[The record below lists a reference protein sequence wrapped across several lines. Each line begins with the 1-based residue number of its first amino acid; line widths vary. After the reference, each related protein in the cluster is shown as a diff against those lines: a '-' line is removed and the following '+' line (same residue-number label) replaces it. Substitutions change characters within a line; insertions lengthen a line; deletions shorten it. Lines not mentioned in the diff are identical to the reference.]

1 MAHGHNQYPEML
13 EEIIDA
19 FKGLPGIGRR
29 TSERIALAMVK
40 WQPGKLEHLG
50 EMLRNLPKTVTFCPE
65 CGNLAAHS
73 QLCSICASSSR
84 DRNIICVVEDFS
96 QILSIENSAFYKGV
110 YHVLGGKLSP
120 LENKHAG
127 MLKIDSLLQRIETLK
142 VKEVILALSQDV
154 EGQATAVYIGGLLK
168 GRELKITR
176 LARGLPAGSDIS
188 YADSA
193 TIGAALNG
201 RIPLN

>member
-1 MAHGHNQYPEML
+1 MTQGHNQYPEML
-13 EEIIDA
+13 EEIISA

-29 TSERIALAMVK
+29 TSERIVLAMVK
-40 WQPGKLEHLG
+40 WQPGKLENLG
-50 EMLRNLPKTVTFCPE
+50 ELLRNLPQTVTFCPE
-65 CGNLAAHS
+65 CGNLAAHGRS
-73 QLCSICASSSR
+73 CGICESPSR

-96 QILSIENSAFYKGV
+96 QIVSIESSAFYKGI

-127 MLKIDSLLQRIETLK
+127 MLKIDSLLCRIETLQ

-154 EGQATAVYIGGLLK
+154 EGQATAVYIGSLLK
-168 GRELKITR
+168 GWELKITR